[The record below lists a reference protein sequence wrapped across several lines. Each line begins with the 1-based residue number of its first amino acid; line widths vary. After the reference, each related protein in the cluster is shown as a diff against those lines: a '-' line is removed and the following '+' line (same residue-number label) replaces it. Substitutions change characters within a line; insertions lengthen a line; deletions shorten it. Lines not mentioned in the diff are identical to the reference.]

1 MKKIFLNVLKEIGI
15 ALGIL
20 VVLVAAVV
28 VAFKDQLPYDEE
40 IRQGEEYVKANIK
53 GEYSVSSSDRI
64 SEVTAVTVTHE
75 ADSNQIIDAENE
87 VRVQTGKYTP
97 FGTISSA
104 SDLPTEKVGVT
115 VSIDS
120 NNNNNTNNA
129 NTTDNNNSDNNNT
142 SDNTNNNSSNSAN
155 KSEIEYPDTENPV
168 QKIEKEQSE
177 SSESAANRRFENKE
191 E

>member
-20 VVLVAAVV
+20 VILAAALVI
-28 VAFKDQLPYDEE
+28 AFKDQLPYDEK

-53 GEYSVSSSDRI
+53 EEYSVSSSDRV

-75 ADSNQIIDAENE
+75 ADSNQITDAENE
-87 VRVQTGKYTP
+87 VRIQTGKYTP
-97 FGTISSA
+97 FGSISNT

-115 VSIDS
+115 VSIDAD
-120 NNNNNTNNA
+120 NNNNTINNNTNNSE
-129 NTTDNNNSDNNNT
+129 NSNT
-142 SDNTNNNSSNSAN
+142 SSNTNNNSSNSAN